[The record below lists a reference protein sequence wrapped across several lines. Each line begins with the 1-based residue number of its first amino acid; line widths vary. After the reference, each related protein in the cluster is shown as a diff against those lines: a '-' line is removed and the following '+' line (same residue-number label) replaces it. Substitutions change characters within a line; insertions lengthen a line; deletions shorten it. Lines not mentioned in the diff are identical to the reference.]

1 MTYNSLP
8 PTACPSGIRAQIV
21 SSLTTPQIDISKNG
35 KLKIKIE
42 LPKLLGWKGMFRSL
56 LSQLSNVHIHKPL
69 LEC

>member
-21 SSLTTPQIDISKNG
+21 SSLTTPQDDIKNG

-42 LPKLLGWKGMFRSL
+42 LPELLGWKGLFRSL
-56 LSQLSNVHIHKPL
+56 LSQLSSVHIHKPL